1 MTNIK
6 RILFIFIIFA
16 LMFIFAYNMFFSKL
30 QLDLKNRNTVDNPAK
45 EITLNTGTYMA
56 GKDVKPG
63 YYDITSISGSIVY
76 NNISV
81 NKGGSIL
88 NYPVQDNTSQDIQ
101 GNGKLKFKPSKFQ
114 QLRKDKSNEYI
125 VDYTGFY
132 LLGKELPPGRYEVLS
147 HSDNV
152 QIFLY
157 ESDDMSTINKNLTL
171 EKSNKE
177 EINLYKGNLMFIQI
191 KNHTSNDN
199 PVVLLYKGKLEE
211 Q

>member
-1 MTNIK
+1 
-6 RILFIFIIFA
+6 
-16 LMFIFAYNMFFSKL
+16 MFIFAYNMFFSKL